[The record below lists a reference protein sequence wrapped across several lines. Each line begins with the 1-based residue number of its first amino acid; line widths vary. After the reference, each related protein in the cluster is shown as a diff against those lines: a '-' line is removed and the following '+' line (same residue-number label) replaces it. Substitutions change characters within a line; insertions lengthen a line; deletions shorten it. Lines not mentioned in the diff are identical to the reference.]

1 MLGGVRLAHTKWSLT
16 AVQRATTDKTIPN
29 PQGGEYQCHP
39 IQPREPE
46 EMYAD
51 NADRLSTAE
60 QYVLFPGFRN
70 DSGS

>member
-1 MLGGVRLAHTKWSLT
+1 MFDGVRFAHTKWNLT
-16 AVQRATTDKTIPN
+16 DVQGATTDKTIPN
-29 PQGGEYQCHP
+29 PQGGEHQCHP
-39 IQPREPE
+39 AHPREPE

-51 NADRLSTAE
+51 NADRLSIAE